1 MDDFLYFSI
10 MGILVALL
18 LFRFIVIEE
27 QKAMHLELNQT
38 YTQLAKIKEQ
48 LDNHNLQLLY
58 YISDLYNYLNTTTT
72 TY

>member
-58 YISDLYNYLNTTTT
+58 YISDLYNYLNTTT
-72 TY
+72 Y

>member
-1 MDDFLYFSI
+1 MDDYLYLCTISI
-10 MGILVALL
+10 LIALL

-27 QKAMHLELNQT
+27 QKAMYVELNNT